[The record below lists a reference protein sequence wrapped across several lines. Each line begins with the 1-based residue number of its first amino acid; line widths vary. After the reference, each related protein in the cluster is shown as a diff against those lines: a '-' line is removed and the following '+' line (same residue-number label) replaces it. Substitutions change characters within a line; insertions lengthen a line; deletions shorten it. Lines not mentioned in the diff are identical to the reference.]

1 MPALRNELA
10 CILCQVEGELNAE
23 AVTCARVPCLPS
35 LSLCWS

>member
-1 MPALRNELA
+1 MPALRIELA

-23 AVTCARVPCLPS
+23 AVTCAPCLPP